1 MISRRELIRGSA
13 ASVIAVSVSS
23 PGWAQASKEVWP
35 SRFVRLVVPFTP
47 GGGIDAI
54 GRLVSARLS
63 EKWGQQIVVENKPGA
78 GGNIASE
85 FVARSAPDGYTVYN
99 YRRGACGQPLSFGVH
114 QL

>member
-1 MISRRELIRGSA
+1 MPRGRKSMISRRKLIQSSA
-13 ASVIAVSVSS
+13 ASVVAADVSS
-23 PGWAQASKEVWP
+23 RVWAQATKEVWP

-54 GRLVSARLS
+54 GRLVGARLS

-85 FVARSAPDGYTVYN
+85 FVARSAPDGYTVYIT
-99 YRRGACGQPLSFGVH
+99 A
-114 QL
+114 